1 MLWVFFVCS
10 LTKNLILLDALY
22 FSPVNHLAK
31 ISLHRNLYMVK

>member
-1 MLWVFFVCS
+1 MLWVFFCLLS
-10 LTKNLILLDALY
+10 DKKFIPLDALY